1 MHETEFRR
9 RRRQVDSKRCSWGC
23 LSVIVFDG
31 VTNPVILE
39 AYTCREALDLADD
52 LYLQKLAIAS
62 DCKSVVNEINSKS
75 FGSKE
80 WYDCAGHLPIQI
92 EVSNF
97 GLRT

>member
-1 MHETEFRR
+1 MDVVAKSTAKGAVGVVCRNDQDVF
-9 RRRQVDSKRCSWGC
+9 VGM
-23 LSVIVFDG
+23 SVIVFDG

-39 AYTCREALDLADD
+39 AYTCREALD